1 MTPNEKDKRR
11 KSFFLNVRRIFI
23 NFLVATGKYYAR
35 DIWPYVKIEVKTYL
49 TIPFSKEEKTHS
61 LLKFHLPNLRWSVVK
76 WNWE

>member
-35 DIWPYVKIEVKTYL
+35 VHIFDRT
-49 TIPFSKEEKTHS
+49 
-61 LLKFHLPNLRWSVVK
+61 
-76 WNWE
+76 